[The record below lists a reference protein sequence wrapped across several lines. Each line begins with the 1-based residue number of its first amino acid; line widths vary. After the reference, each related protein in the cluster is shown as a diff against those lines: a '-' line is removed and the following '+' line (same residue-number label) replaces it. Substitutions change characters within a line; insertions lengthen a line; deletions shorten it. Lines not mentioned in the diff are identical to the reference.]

1 MATATVAQPTKAHKA
16 YYAHLNSVEGAL
28 TKVDDVIYFFS
39 TTSGTLT
46 PVSSYAGL
54 TVLGEIG
61 FADTQRLMDD
71 LHGGLARISVSRQN
85 VEVR

>member
-1 MATATVAQPTKAHKA
+1 MTKVARTQAPSKT

-28 TKVDDVIYFFS
+28 TKVDDVIYFFA
-39 TTSGTLT
+39 TLSGTIT

-61 FADTQRLMDD
+61 FSDTQALMDD
-71 LHGGLARISVSRQN
+71 LHGGLAQIATSRQN
-85 VEVR
+85 LEVL